1 MLWFVL
7 TSFVLGMLAAVAAR
21 AVLPGRRP
29 LMLGTAS
36 VLGVLGALLGGAV
49 GQVVFARP
57 VGAEPASR
65 TVVGSLLGALLV
77 ITIGWGVRAHRYH
90 SGPRRAGSQRPKP
103 ERVGPR
109 R

>member
-1 MLWFVL
+1 MVWFVL
-7 TSFVLGMLAAVAAR
+7 TSFGLGTLVAVAAR

-29 LMLGTAS
+29 LTLGTAS

-49 GQVVFARP
+49 GQAVLGGPAGGGPAPRAA
-57 VGAEPASR
+57 VGPL
-65 TVVGSLLGALLV
+65 VGALLAV
-77 ITIGWGVRAHRYH
+77 AIGWGVRAHRYH
-90 SGPRRAGSQRPKP
+90 SGPRPAGSQRPRP